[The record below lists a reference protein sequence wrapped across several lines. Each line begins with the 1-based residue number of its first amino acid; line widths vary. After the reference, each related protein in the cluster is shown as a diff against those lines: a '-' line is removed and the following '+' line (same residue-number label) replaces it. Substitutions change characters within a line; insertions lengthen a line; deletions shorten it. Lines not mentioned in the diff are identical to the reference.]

1 LLTKRI
7 GGPSVAAAPAG
18 GNSNTTTVVRA
29 LFAAY
34 SASNRKLFMTLLASD
49 AVQTEASTSS
59 VYRGA
64 VEIATNFWASRATF
78 PNVQV
83 TLTGCFASGD
93 QAVAQLIH
101 QGAYETSAYGR
112 SATLTTWYVCH
123 VLRLRHSAIIEINT
137 YTDRLSMLDQLSA
150 PPASPAVHRTNGQG
164 LVYEQVQPAVYG
176 PWSEKMERRYA
187 SMFPHNARL
196 VAAMVAQAK
205 ALYCANKG
213 TTRL

>member
-1 LLTKRI
+1 VTKQI
-7 GGPSVAAAPAG
+7 VGPPVATAPAG
-18 GNSNTTTVVRA
+18 GNSNITTVVRA

-34 SASNRKLFMTLLASD
+34 SASNRKRFMTLLASD
-49 AVQTEASTSS
+49 AVQTESATNL

-64 VEIATNFWASRATF
+64 IEIATNFWASRATF
-78 PNVQV
+78 PNVQA

-93 QAVAQLIH
+93 QAVAQLVH
-101 QGAYETSAYGR
+101 QGTYETWAYGR

-123 VLRLRHSAIIEINT
+123 VLRVRNSAIIEINT

-150 PPASPAVHRTNGQG
+150 PPASPAVHRTSGQG
-164 LVYEQVQPAVYG
+164 LVHEQVQPAVYG

-196 VAAMVAQAK
+196 VAAMVEQAK

-213 TTRL
+213 ITRF